1 MKQQKHKINIA
12 IDGYSSCGKITL
24 AKALAEKLNYIF
36 IDSGAMYRAI
46 TLYMIK
52 KGLVAKDYIDV
63 NKIISSLDEI
73 ELHFEN
79 NLQNKKPEIILN
91 NENVSNAI
99 RSIEVNAFVSKIA
112 TIKEVRKKLVK
123 LQQKIGKRGGVVMDG
138 RDIGSVVFP
147 DAEVKFFITADS
159 LIRAKRRFI
168 ELNDNSITIDD
179 VLMNLKERDFIDT
192 TREESPLIQVSD
204 AIVIDNSNLNQE
216 QQLEIAFQ
224 ITQKKLLTI

>member
-12 IDGYSSCGKITL
+12 IDGYSSCGKSTL
-24 AKALAEKLNYIF
+24 AKALAEKLHYIF

-52 KGLVAKDYIDV
+52 KGFVAKDYIDV

-123 LQQKIGKRGGVVMDG
+123 
-138 RDIGSVVFP
+138 
-147 DAEVKFFITADS
+147 
-159 LIRAKRRFI
+159 
-168 ELNDNSITIDD
+168 
-179 VLMNLKERDFIDT
+179 
-192 TREESPLIQVSD
+192 
-204 AIVIDNSNLNQE
+204 
-216 QQLEIAFQ
+216 
-224 ITQKKLLTI
+224 

>member
-1 MKQQKHKINIA
+1 
-12 IDGYSSCGKITL
+12 
-24 AKALAEKLNYIF
+24 
-36 IDSGAMYRAI
+36 
-46 TLYMIK
+46 
-52 KGLVAKDYIDV
+52 
-63 NKIISSLDEI
+63 
-73 ELHFEN
+73 
-79 NLQNKKPEIILN
+79 
-91 NENVSNAI
+91 
-99 RSIEVNAFVSKIA
+99 
-112 TIKEVRKKLVK
+112 
-123 LQQKIGKRGGVVMDG
+123 MDG

-192 TREESPLIQVSD
+192 TREESPLIQVND

-224 ITQKKLLTI
+224 ISQKKLLTI